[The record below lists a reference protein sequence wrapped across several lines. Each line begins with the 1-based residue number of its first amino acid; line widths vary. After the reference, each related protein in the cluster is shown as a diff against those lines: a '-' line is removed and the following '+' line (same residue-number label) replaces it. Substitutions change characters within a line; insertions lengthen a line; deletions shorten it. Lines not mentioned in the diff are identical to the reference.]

1 MPSDQLRFTFK
12 TLDYQTEAV
21 NNIVKVFEGQ
31 KYIDG
36 ILYRHDIGDQKVAQA
51 TIDPET
57 GLPITDFTT
66 AYRNNDLLLST
77 ESILSNINSIQK
89 VCGIPLSKSIVQSL
103 GKVTLDIEMETG
115 TGKTFVYTKAM
126 FELNAKYG
134 WSKFIIVVPSIAIR
148 EGVYKSI
155 QITESYFMEQYG
167 KKLRAFIYDSSNLTK
182 VDDFAQNS
190 GINVM
195 IINSQAFARDFDESK
210 DKDGK
215 KGKLIIFDRRDEFA
229 SRRPIDIIRST
240 RPILILDEPQKLGKT
255 GSKTQ
260 ESLRKNFDALFSMN
274 FSATHVEEHNKIY
287 SLDALDAYNHKLVK
301 KISVKGIKINHLT
314 GSEGYIYV
322 EGIELFKDGPKA
334 RLEINVN
341 HKNGISKE
349 THLFGYKYNLYQE
362 SNQIEAYRD
371 LFITDINALENTV
384 SFSNGFVLHP
394 GESVCD
400 ILEEDKRHIQIRE
413 TILSHLNRENE
424 LFKKGIKVLS
434 LFFIDEVS
442 NYRKYDDFG
451 EPVLGEYGVMF
462 EEEFRHIIKE
472 RGAFYDPD
480 YIAHLLQND
489 VSQIHTGYFS
499 VDKKGRMVNSEI
511 KRGYE
516 ESSDDKAYDLILR
529 NKEELLRM
537 GNPVRFIFSHSAL
550 SEGWD
555 NPNVFQICALKHSDS
570 NTRRRQE
577 VGRGMRICV
586 NQRGERQDVDA
597 LGPEFFKV
605 NSLTVIADE
614 DYKTFVDGL
623 QKETLSVIRP
633 RSVPLTPEYL
643 QQRFSVIEKG
653 EVDLNTMEAKILY
666 RYLTSNNYLD
676 YDDLPTDA
684 FRDAVQ
690 NNDLKPLP
698 LELAEKSDGI
708 KRMLGQVAQPESIKD
723 MYEDGRKVKIRSN
736 ALNDNFKK
744 FLALWNEINHMYHY
758 KVSFDSEEL
767 INHSVAHIN
776 DKLNIVALSYTVT
789 EGTQRDEISYQQSLG
804 KQGFNPAKTSTKSLD
819 NSHIDVKYDLIG
831 RITAKTGLT
840 RRTIATI
847 LKRIEDKKFDMF
859 KTNPEEFIEQ
869 VSKLINEKKATI
881 VIDHIEYNM
890 VEGKFDNDIFTMNR
904 PEIDFDK
911 AYEAK
916 KNIQDY
922 VFTDSNGERT
932 FAEDLDGADEVVV
945 YAKLPDGKN
954 GFFIPTPMGNYSPD
968 WAVAFNKDQ
977 FRHIFFVAETKGSL
991 STMDLSPIEQSKIKC
1006 AQKLFDKFN
1015 GDATYHQTKDYKD
1028 LIDFVMGQNQ

>member
-1 MPSDQLRFTFK
+1 MSSDKLRFTFK

-21 NNIVKVFEGQ
+21 SSIIKVFEGQ
-31 KYIDG
+31 QYNDG
-36 ILYRHDIGDQKVAQA
+36 IRYRHDIGDQKVTQS

-57 GLPITDFTT
+57 GLPITDFST
-66 AYRNNDLLLST
+66 AYRNNDVSLTTEELLK
-77 ESILSNINSIQK
+77 NINSIQRSN
-89 VCGIPLSKSIVQSL
+89 GIDSSKIIEKPL

-126 FELNAKYG
+126 FDLNAKYG
-134 WSKFIIVVPSIAIR
+134 WSKFIVVVPSIAIR
-148 EGVYKSI
+148 EGVLKSI
-155 QITESYFMEQYG
+155 QTTESYFMEQYG

-215 KGKLIIFDRRDEFA
+215 KGKLIIFDRRDEFG

-274 FSATHVEEHNKIY
+274 FSATHAEEHNKVY

-322 EGIELFKDGPKA
+322 ESIELFKDGPKA
-334 RLEINVN
+334 RMEINVN
-341 HKNGISKE
+341 HRNGISKE

-362 SNQIEAYRD
+362 SNQIEAYRN
-371 LFITDINALENTV
+371 LYVTDINAIDNTI

-394 GESVCD
+394 GDSVCD
-400 ILEEDKRHIQIRE
+400 ILEEDKRRIQIRE
-413 TILSHLNRENE
+413 TILSHLHRENE

-442 NYRKYDDFG
+442 NYRKYNDMG
-451 EPVLGEYGVMF
+451 EPLLGDYGVIF
-462 EEEFRHIIKE
+462 EQEFDRILKE
-472 RGAFYDPD
+472 RGHLYDPD
-480 YIAHLLQND
+480 YIAHLMKND

-499 VDKKGRMVNSEI
+499 IDKKGHMVNSEI
-511 KRGYE
+511 KRGYD
-516 ESSDDKAYDLILR
+516 ESSDVDAYDLILR

-537 GNPVRFIFSHSAL
+537 ENPVRFIFSHSAL

-586 NQRGERQDVDA
+586 NQRGERQDVDV

-614 DYKTFVDGL
+614 DYQTFVNGL
-623 QKETLSVIRP
+623 QNETLSVIRP
-633 RSVPLTPEYL
+633 RSQPVTPQIL
-643 QQRFSVIEKG
+643 QQRFLMVEEG
-653 EVDLNTMEAKILY
+653 EINLETRECNILHI
-666 RYLTSNNYLD
+666 YLTSNGYLD
-676 YDDLPTDA
+676 YDFLPTDNL
-684 FRDAVQ
+684 RDAIR
-690 NNDLKPLP
+690 NNSLKPLP
-698 LELAEKSDGI
+698 LELAPKSEGI
-708 KRMLGQVAQPESIKD
+708 MKVLRKVAEPESIKD
-723 MYEDGRKVKIRSN
+723 MYEDGRKVKIKTN
-736 ALNDNFKK
+736 ALNENFKK
-744 FLALWNEINHMYHY
+744 FLSLWDEINHMYHY

-776 DKLNIVALSYTVT
+776 DKLNISALSYTVT
-789 EGTQRDEISYQQSLG
+789 EGAQRDEITYEQSLD
-804 KQGFNPAKTSTKSLD
+804 KKGFDAPKTATKSLD

-831 RITAKTGLT
+831 KVAGKTGLT

-859 KTNPEEFIEQ
+859 KINPEEFIEQ
-869 VSKLINEKKATI
+869 VSKLINEEKSTI

-911 AYEAK
+911 AYESK

-922 VFTDSNGERT
+922 VFTDSKGERS
-932 FAEDLDGADEVVV
+932 FAQDLDGAEEVVV

-954 GFFIPTPMGNYSPD
+954 GFYIPTPVGDYSPD

-991 STMDLSPIEQSKIKC
+991 STMDLSPIEKSKIAC
-1006 AQKLFDKFN
+1006 AKKLFDKFN
-1015 GDATYHQTKDYKD
+1015 GDAIYHQTNDYKE
-1028 LIDFVMGQNQ
+1028 LINFVLGQNQ

>member
-1 MPSDQLRFTFK
+1 MSDELHFTFK
-12 TLDYQTEAV
+12 TLSYQTEAV
-21 NNIVKVFEGQ
+21 NSIIKVFEGQ
-31 KYIDG
+31 EYSDG
-36 ILYRHDIGDQKVAQA
+36 IRYRHDIGDQKISQA

-57 GLPITDFTT
+57 GLPFIDFTT
-66 AYRNNDLLLST
+66 AYRNNDIGLSA
-77 ESILSNINSIQK
+77 EAILSNINVVQK
-89 VCGIPLSKSIVQSL
+89 QYDIPLSKSIVQSL
-103 GKVTLDIEMETG
+103 GKVTLDVEMETG

-155 QITESYFMEQYG
+155 QTTESYFMEEYG

-182 VDDFAQNS
+182 VDNFAQNS

-229 SRRPIDIIRST
+229 SRRPIDIIKAT
-240 RPILILDEPQKLGKT
+240 RPILILDEPQKLGKI

-274 FSATHVEEHNKIY
+274 FSATHVEEHNKVY
-287 SLDALDAYNHKLVK
+287 SLDALDAYNHRLVK

-322 EGIELFKDGPKA
+322 EGIEVFKDGPKV
-334 RLEINVN
+334 RLETNV
-341 HKNGISKE
+341 KSGQIIKKE
-349 THLFGYKYNLYQE
+349 THLYDKVRRDLFDE
-362 SNQIEAYRD
+362 SGVEAYRG
-371 LFITDINALENTV
+371 LYITDINAIENTV

-394 GESVCD
+394 GDSVCD
-400 ILEEDKRHIQIRE
+400 ILEEDKRRIQIRE
-413 TILSHLNRENE
+413 TILSHLHRENE

-442 NYRKYDDFG
+442 NYRKYDENG
-451 EPVLGEYGVMF
+451 EPFLGDYGVMF

-472 RGAFYDPD
+472 RAPFYDPE
-480 YIAHLLQND
+480 YIEHLLKND

-499 VDKKGRMVNSEI
+499 IDKKGHMINSEI

-516 ESSDDKAYDLILR
+516 ESADVDTYDLILK

-586 NQRGERQDVDA
+586 NQKGERQDVDV

-614 DYKTFVDGL
+614 DYQTFVDGL
-623 QKETLSVIRP
+623 QKETLKVIRP
-633 RSVPLTPEYL
+633 RSLPVTPEYL
-643 QQRFSVIEKG
+643 QQRFSLVEHG
-653 EVDLNTMEAKILY
+653 EMNLETMESKILH
-666 RYLTSNNYLD
+666 RYLVKNDYLD
-676 YDDLPTDA
+676 YDNLPTDA
-684 FRDAVQ
+684 LKQAIQ
-690 NNDLKPLP
+690 NNSLQPLP
-698 LELAEKSDGI
+698 LELVEKTDGI
-708 KRMLGQVAQPESIKD
+708 KQVLHQIAMPESID
-723 MYEDGRKVKIRSN
+723 GMYEDGRKAKIRTN
-736 ALNDNFKK
+736 ALNDNFKE
-744 FLALWNEINHMYHY
+744 FLALWNEINHKYHY
-758 KVSFDSEEL
+758 RVSFDSEEL

-776 DKLNIVALSYTVT
+776 DKLNIAALSYTVT
-789 EGTQRDEISYQQSLG
+789 EGSQRDEISYQQSLG
-804 KQGFNPAKTSTKSLD
+804 KQGFGSATTSTKTME

-831 RITAKTGLT
+831 KVAAKTGLT

-847 LKRIEDKKFDMF
+847 LKRIEDKKFNMF

-869 VSKLINEKKATI
+869 VSRLINEEKSTI

-890 VEGKFDNDIFTMNR
+890 VEGKFDNDIFTMR
-904 PEIDFDK
+904 DVDVDK

-916 KNIQDY
+916 KNIQQY
-922 VFTDSNGERT
+922 VPYDSTGERT
-932 FAEDLDGADEVVV
+932 FAQDMDGAEEVVV
-945 YAKLPDGKN
+945 YAKMPDGKN
-954 GFFIPTPMGNYSPD
+954 GFYIPTPMGNYSPD

-991 STMDLSPIEQSKIKC
+991 SSMDLSPIEQSKIRC
-1006 AQKLFDKFN
+1006 AKKLFEKFN

-1028 LIDFVMGQNQ
+1028 LIDFVIGQNQ